1 MVGQICKRVLLVDDD
16 PLIRKFMSGYLVGAG
31 HVVQTAVDGL
41 DAITKLRAGLPDLII
56 SDLNM
61 PRMSGHELLPV
72 VRKRFPQIPVIVI
85 SAVAA
90 NGMPREVA
98 ADVHYQKRGFR
109 FHHLLETISDLARK
123 TPLRTGP
130 PRVNNEPTPARWDG
144 DGNYV
149 IRCEDCLRE
158 FSIPRVFQNGRG
170 EKCTICV
177 HCGKVIHF
185 IVMDRDSHQL

>member
-1 MVGQICKRVLLVDDD
+1 MVGQLINRVLLVDDD
-16 PLIRKFMSGYLVGAG
+16 ELNRKLTARHLIAAGY
-31 HVVQTAVDGL
+31 VVRTAENGL
-41 DAITKLRAGLPDLII
+41 EAIRKLRAGLPDLII
-56 SDLNM
+56 SDLKM
-61 PRMSGHELLPV
+61 PEMSGFELLGV
-72 VRKRFPQIPVIVI
+72 VRKRFPQIPAIAI
-85 SAVAA
+85 S
-90 NGMPREVA
+90 GLTKDEIPEGLA
-98 ADVHYQKRGFR
+98 ADAYFHKNGFG
-109 FHHLLETISDLARK
+109 FQSLLETISDLARK